1 MNKMRK
7 IAVVLSLII
16 LVTFITG
23 CQQSDKSKSDK
34 KDVESSLASDH
45 NLAAAL
51 DAKYSVGNHVTFGH
65 YPQTSEG
72 NDSTEIEWLVLERD
86 GNKALLLSQYGLDT
100 ITYNKDYVN
109 ITWEECTLRTWL
121 NETFLNKAFTAE
133 EQKGILLTNVDNS
146 SSQSYSDYNTNSGN
160 NTQDK
165 IFLLS
170 YSEANKYFN
179 VQHYTVNGSGN
190 NTKSRVAPTAYAIKQ
205 GAYTYS
211 GYKTADGKVAA
222 YWWLRSSG
230 SFQDD
235 AASIELDG
243 SFSHCNVHDYQVC
256 VRPAL
261 WIDLESGIF

>member
-1 MNKMRK
+1 MNKMQK
-7 IAVVLSLII
+7 IALVLSLII
-16 LVTFITG
+16 LATFITG

-34 KDVESSLASDH
+34 NDVEISLANDH

-86 GNKALLLSQYGLDT
+86 GNKALLLSQYALDT

-133 EQKGILLTNVDNS
+133 EQKGILLTNVDNG
-146 SSQSYSDYNTNSGN
+146 SSQGYSDNNTNGGN
-160 NTQDK
+160 NTQDR

-170 YSEANKYFN
+170 VAETNKYFGETYEFSKN
-179 VQHYTVNGSGN
+179 I
-190 NTKSRVAPTAYAIKQ
+190 KSVVAPTAYAIRQ

-211 GYKTADGKVAA
+211 SYKTVDGMVAGW
-222 YWWLRSSG
+222 WWLRSPG
-230 SFQDD
+230 YFQDD
-235 AASIELDG
+235 ASSVGLDG
-243 SFSHCNVHDYQVC
+243 CLNSINVHNNYDVC